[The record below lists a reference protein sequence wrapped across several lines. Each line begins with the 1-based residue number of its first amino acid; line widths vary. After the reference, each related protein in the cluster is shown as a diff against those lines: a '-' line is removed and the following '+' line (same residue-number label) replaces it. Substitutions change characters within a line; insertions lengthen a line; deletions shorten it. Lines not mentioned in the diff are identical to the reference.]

1 MQQLIEGTFSL
12 SDDIR
17 YVAVYRDGKLTS
29 SVKHG
34 MSRASSSES
43 DKYEEGKAEPFCEG
57 LKY

>member
-1 MQQLIEGTFSL
+1 MQQLIQGIFSL

-34 MSRASSSES
+34 MSGANSSES
-43 DKYEEGKAEPFCEG
+43 DKYEEGTADPFCEG